1 MSVKLF
7 SAVSVLALLA
17 TPSFANSFNR
27 IATFP
32 VLANMGADEDR
43 SRETSAEIIS
53 VSDDGNTLI
62 YTDSPLGGV
71 GLIDITDAENPKPLG
86 HIALQGEPTTAYI
99 IGDKA
104 IVGVNTSDSY
114 TAPAGRI
121 AVIDL
126 ASATEIGSCDLG
138 GQPDSV
144 AVAPNGSFIAVAIE
158 NERDEDLGDGGLP
171 QMPAGFVVK
180 MPVSAEGVACD
191 ALQKID
197 LTGLAEIGGQDPEP
211 EFVDINEAGEI
222 VVTLQENN
230 HIVVIGPD
238 GAVTSHFSAG
248 KVALDGID
256 TRSDGRLR
264 FDESP
269 APMLRE
275 PDGVRWIDNDH
286 FATAN
291 EGDWNGGSRG
301 FTIFNKDGTVVYD
314 SGNTLEHAII
324 QIGHYPEKRS
334 KSKGVEVE
342 NIEFARFGETP
353 YLFVVSE
360 RASVVGVY
368 DLTDPTAPELV
379 QLLPS
384 GISPEGAVAIP
395 SRNLLATANEAD
407 LGEDGAARAHVM
419 LYSLQESEPVYP
431 MLTSKGADSLIGWGA
446 LGALTA
452 VGDQPGQ
459 LVAASDS
466 VYSMMPSLYHIDAS
480 QTPARITAQTVIT
493 RGGEAAQKLD
503 IEGVTSDNEGGFW
516 LAIEGNAA
524 KLVPHAIVHVDAQGE
539 ITREIALPDEVLAHQ
554 RRFGAEGIALV
565 GQTLWIAMQREW
577 GDDPEG
583 QVKLLAYDLENES
596 WGGLRYP
603 LEEKGVGWVG
613 LSEIAVKGD
622 HAYVIERDNQIGKAA
637 ALKKIFRVALSDMQP
652 AALDGDLPVVAKA
665 EVRDLL
671 PELTSLTNGYAVD
684 KVEGLAFDAAGDAWV
699 VTDNDGVDDSSGETL
714 FWNLGQID

>member
-104 IVGVNTSDSY
+104 VVGVNTSDSY
-114 TAPAGRI
+114 TDPAGRI

-144 AVAPNGSFIAVAIE
+144 AVAPDGSFIAVAIE

-191 ALQKID
+191 SLQKID
-197 LTGLAEIGGQDPEP
+197 LTVLAEIGGQDPEP

-230 HIVVIGPD
+230 HIVVIGSD
-238 GAVTSHFSAG
+238 GQVTSHFSAG

-342 NIEFARFGETP
+342 NIEFARFGDTP

-368 DLTDPTAPELV
+368 DLTDPTAPELA

-431 MLTSKGADSLIGWGA
+431 MLTSNGADSLIGWGA

-603 LEEKGVGWVG
+603 LEEKGAGWVG

-652 AALDGDLPVVAKA
+652 AALDGDLPVIAKV